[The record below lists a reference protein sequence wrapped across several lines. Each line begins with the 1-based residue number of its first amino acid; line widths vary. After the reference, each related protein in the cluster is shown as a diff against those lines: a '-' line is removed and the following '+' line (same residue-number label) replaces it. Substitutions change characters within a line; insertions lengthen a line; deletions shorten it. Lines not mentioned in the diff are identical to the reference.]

1 MKDGWFPVHRQLQEH
16 WLWEDKPFSKG
27 QAWIDLLMLANYKD
41 TKVPYK
47 GEIISCKTG
56 DVNVSISR
64 LSSRWG
70 WSRHKARDFLNLLES
85 DGMITVKATTNRT
98 TVTIENYIFY
108 SDVPTAKGQR
118 KDSERTAKGQRKD
131 TTNNI
136 NNINNI
142 NKEKEI
148 YKEKEKRLGEF
159 ENVILSEEE
168 LEKLKERFPYDWQE
182 RIENLSQY
190 MSSKGKRYKSHY
202 ATILAWARKDD
213 REKAEHG
220 KSKNQTAQQ
229 LDDFYD
235 MAAEWAKEE

>member
-16 WLWEDKPFSKG
+16 WLWQDKPFSKG
-27 QAWIDLLMLANYKD
+27 QAWIDLLMLANYEDSKA
-41 TKVPYK
+41 PYK
-47 GEIISCKTG
+47 GEIIDCKTG
-56 DVNVSISR
+56 DVNISISQ
-64 LSSRWG
+64 LSKRWG
-70 WSRHKARDFLNLLES
+70 WSRDKTRKFLKLLES
-85 DGMITVKATTNRT
+85 DGMTTTKATTNRT
-98 TVTIENYIFY
+98 TITIENYTFY
-108 SDVPTAKGQR
+108 RDMVATDKAMDKATSRQR
-118 KDSERTAKGQRKD
+118 AD
-131 TTNNI
+131 TTKKNNKYK
-136 NNINNI
+136 NTK
-142 NKEKEI
+142 KEKEI

-213 REKAEHG
+213 KEKAEHG
-220 KSKNQTAQQ
+220 KSKNQTARQ

>member
-16 WLWEDKPFSKG
+16 WIWQDKPFSKG
-27 QAWIDLLMLANYKD
+27 QAWIDLLMLANYEDSKA
-41 TKVPYK
+41 PYK
-47 GEIISCKTG
+47 GEIIDCKTG
-56 DVNVSISR
+56 DVNISISQ
-64 LSSRWG
+64 LSKRWG
-70 WSRHKARDFLNLLES
+70 WSRDKTRKFLKLLES
-85 DGMITVKATTNRT
+85 DGMTTTKATTNRT
-98 TVTIENYIFY
+98 TITIENYTFY
-108 SDVPTAKGQR
+108 RDMVATDRAMDKATSRQR
-118 KDSERTAKGQRKD
+118 AD
-131 TTNNI
+131 TTKKNNKYK
-136 NNINNI
+136 NTK
-142 NKEKEI
+142 KEKEI

-213 REKAEHG
+213 REKAEHR